1 MSFFHRNIIL
11 LLTILFCNEIAS
23 QKITLIDS
31 DNERP
36 IPNVLVFDKEK
47 KIRKISNKIGVVN
60 LNLSLIHI

>member
-36 IPNVLVFDKEK
+36 ISNVLVFDKEK
-47 KIRKISNKIGVVN
+47 KIRKISK
-60 LNLSLIHI
+60 LKD